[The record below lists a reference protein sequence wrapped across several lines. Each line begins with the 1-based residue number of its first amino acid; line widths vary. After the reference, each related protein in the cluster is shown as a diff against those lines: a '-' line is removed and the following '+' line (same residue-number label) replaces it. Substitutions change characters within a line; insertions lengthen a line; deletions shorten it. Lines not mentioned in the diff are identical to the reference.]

1 MDRFD
6 SIASTPQAN
15 VEAVKETAR
24 AQTLESDVAVPFC
37 IALAVAVPLGIATQI
52 EWGIGITFGVVVF
65 VVVFGCQVLWTRGLL
80 VTTERVLRYDID
92 HDGHIGTPEPQR
104 HVSRIE
110 ARISTDGGRGT
121 QDIFIEWGLHP
132 DVVCELF
139 RAALADDRLRTER
152 GGILPA
158 SQWTG
163 SGKLLS
169 RGSWTTF
176 MARLREHDLAQYRA
190 GVKENGHQLTPKGRE
205 VLSQWLEQYV
215 GST

>member
-1 MDRFD
+1 MKFD
-6 SIASTPQAN
+6 NIASTPQAN

-52 EWGIGITFGVVVF
+52 EYGIGITFGVVVF

-80 VTTERVLRYDID
+80 VTTERILRYDID

-121 QDIFIEWGLHP
+121 QDIFEELPLHP

-139 RAALADDRLRTER
+139 QAALTDDRLRTER
-152 GGILPA
+152 GGIIPSA
-158 SQWTG
+158 EWVNQRR
-163 SGKLLS
+163 LLS
-169 RGSWTTF
+169 KPKWTQF
-176 MARLREHDLAQYRA
+176 MAMLREHELAQYKYGA
-190 GVKENGHQLTPKGRE
+190 KENGHELTEKGRAFVE
-205 VLSQWLEQYV
+205 SWLEQYV
-215 GST
+215 SST